1 MVYDSY
7 MHEVFQISQIVTAL
21 LLIIFIL
28 LQQRGSSLSAAFGG
42 FNAAYR
48 SRRGIE
54 KFLFTATIVI
64 AAIFALVSVAVIFWG
79 K

>member
-1 MVYDSY
+1 MVKYL
-7 MHEVFQISQIVTAL
+7 QIIQITTAL
-21 LLIIFIL
+21 LLILFIL

-48 SRRGIE
+48 SRRGVE
-54 KFLFTATIVI
+54 KFLFNATIVI
-64 AAIFALVSVAVIFWG
+64 AALFALASIAAIFWG